1 MRRSCERVG
10 CAEPASVAYGI
21 DIGTLVVWLEHASPD
36 ASHHM
41 NLLCDRHAERLI
53 LPRGWSIDD
62 RREGTSRLFV
72 AAQKDRVAAKPKP
85 AAPKR
90 AAAAKAP
97 RATARRERDATTQLR
112 VVTNDG
118 LFDPTVPMSPPFVP
132 RDATATVARVAEP
145 ESGSRQSSDDTSN
158 TAAITDE
165 HGAESV
171 APAAAVNDGAIPEPA
186 VPSVSPA
193 RDATRSH
200 PAGERRFFD
209 RATANHTRPIARPA
223 DSSRAMFRDTTR
235 GVTRPDDTYDF
246 NQGDH
251 VE

>member
-10 CAEPASVAYGI
+10 CSEPASVAYGI
-21 DIGTLVVWLEHASPD
+21 DIGTLIVWLEHASPD

-72 AAQKDRVAAKPKP
+72 AAQKDRVAAKTKS

-90 AAAAKAP
+90 DTATKAP

-132 RDATATVARVAEP
+132 RDATATVARIVEP
-145 ESGSRQSSDDTSN
+145 EAGTRRASDEASRISDRNDGNASEV
-158 TAAITDE
+158 I
-165 HGAESV
+165 
-171 APAAAVNDGAIPEPA
+171 APAAAVNEGAAPEVA
-186 VPSVSPA
+186 ASATSSSP
-193 RDATRSH
+193 DTTRSH
-200 PAGERRFFD
+200 PAGERRFFE

-235 GVTRPDDTYDF
+235 GVAKPDDTYDF

>member
-1 MRRSCERVG
+1 MRVYCYFVRRSCERVG

-21 DIGTLVVWLEHASPD
+21 DIGTLIVWLEHASPD
-36 ASHHM
+36 APHHM

-72 AAQKDRVAAKPKP
+72 AAQRDRVEAKTKP
-85 AAPKR
+85 AVPKR
-90 AAAAKAP
+90 SAATKTP
-97 RATARRERDATTQLR
+97 RAPARRERDATTQLR
-112 VVTNDG
+112 VVTNNG

-132 RDATATVARVAEP
+132 RDATATAAVAEEP
-145 ESGSRQSSDDTSN
+145 
-158 TAAITDE
+158 
-165 HGAESV
+165 
-171 APAAAVNDGAIPEPA
+171 APAGADPGT
-186 VPSVSPA
+186 
-193 RDATRSH
+193 TRSH
-200 PAGERRFFD
+200 PAGERRLFD

-235 GVTRPDDTYDF
+235 GVAKPDDTYDF
-246 NQGDH
+246 HQGDH

>member
-10 CAEPASVAYGI
+10 CSEPASVAYGI

-53 LPRGWSIDD
+53 LPRGWSVDD

-72 AAQKDRVAAKPKP
+72 AAQRDKVAPKTKP
-85 AAPKR
+85 AAKH
-90 AAAAKAP
+90 ATAAKAP
-97 RATARRERDATTQLR
+97 RSTARRERDATTQLR

-132 RDATATVARVAEP
+132 RDATASVTRADEQTTESDAIDDDPVVATQEA
-145 ESGSRQSSDDTSN
+145 
-158 TAAITDE
+158 
-165 HGAESV
+165 
-171 APAAAVNDGAIPEPA
+171 AAAVND
-186 VPSVSPA
+186 VPSSAEVSPGNA
-193 RDATRSH
+193 TRDVTRSH

-209 RATANHTRPIARPA
+209 RATANHTRPIARPSDA
-223 DSSRAMFRDTTR
+223 SGAMFRDTTR
-235 GVTRPDDTYDF
+235 GVVRPDDTYDF
-246 NQGDH
+246 DQGDH

>member
-21 DIGTLVVWLEHASPD
+21 DIGTLIVWLEHASPD
-36 ASHHM
+36 APHHM

-72 AAQKDRVAAKPKP
+72 AAQKDRVEAKTKP
-85 AAPKR
+85 AVPKR

-97 RATARRERDATTQLR
+97 RPTARRERDATTQLR
-112 VVTNDG
+112 VVTDNG

-132 RDATATVARVAEP
+132 RDATATVAWVAEP
-145 ESGSRQSSDDTSN
+145 HAVAEQARDDASYTSAIVDDRSTESN
-158 TAAITDE
+158 
-165 HGAESV
+165 
-171 APAAAVNDGAIPEPA
+171 APVAAVNDGANPDGA
-186 VPSVSPA
+186 PSSASAA
-193 RDATRSH
+193 RDTTRSH

-235 GVTRPDDTYDF
+235 GVAKPDDTYDF
-246 NQGDH
+246 HQGDH

>member
-10 CAEPASVAYGI
+10 CSEPASVAYGI
-21 DIGTLVVWLEHASPD
+21 DIGTLIVWLEHASPD

-72 AAQKDRVAAKPKP
+72 AAQKDRVAAKTKP

-90 AAAAKAP
+90 DVATKAP

-132 RDATATVARVAEP
+132 RDATATVAQVVEP
-145 ESGSRQSSDDTSN
+145 EAGTRRASDEASHISDRNDGDASEV
-158 TAAITDE
+158 I
-165 HGAESV
+165 
-171 APAAAVNDGAIPEPA
+171 APAAAVNEGAAPEVA
-186 VPSVSPA
+186 ASVTSSSP
-193 RDATRSH
+193 DATRSH

-235 GVTRPDDTYDF
+235 GVAKPDDTYDF
-246 NQGDH
+246 NQGEH

>member
-1 MRRSCERVG
+1 M
-10 CAEPASVAYGI
+10 
-21 DIGTLVVWLEHASPD
+21 WLEHASPD

-41 NLLCDRHAERLI
+41 NVLCDRHAERLI

-72 AAQKDRVAAKPKP
+72 AAQKDRVVAKTKP
-85 AAPKR
+85 TAPKR
-90 AAAAKAP
+90 TGATKEP
-97 RATARRERDATTQLR
+97 RVTARRERDVTTQLR
-112 VVTNDG
+112 VVANDG

-132 RDATATVARVAEP
+132 RDATASGTRIV
-145 ESGSRQSSDDTSN
+145 ESEGDTRQSSDDMSQ
-158 TAAITDE
+158 TAAIDDE
-165 HGAESV
+165 HVAESV
-171 APAAAVNDGAIPEPA
+171 APAAAVNDGATPGET
-186 VPSVSPA
+186 VPSVSPP

-209 RATANHTRPIARPA
+209 RATANHTRPIERPA

-235 GVTRPDDTYDF
+235 GVAKPDDTYDF

>member
-10 CAEPASVAYGI
+10 CSEPASVAYGI
-21 DIGTLVVWLEHASPD
+21 DIGTLIVWLEHASPD

-72 AAQKDRVAAKPKP
+72 AAQKDRVAAKTKP
-85 AAPKR
+85 AVPKR
-90 AAAAKAP
+90 APSSKAP
-97 RATARRERDATTQLR
+97 RETARRERDATTQLR

-145 ESGSRQSSDDTSN
+145 GTDTHQPSADEAR
-158 TAAITDE
+158 TAAEADE
-165 HGAESV
+165 HVTES
-171 APAAAVNDGAIPEPA
+171 AASAAAVNEGTTPEA
-186 VPSVSPA
+186 VVSSVSST
-193 RDATRSH
+193 RDVTRSH

-235 GVTRPDDTYDF
+235 GVAKPDDTYDF

>member
-90 AAAAKAP
+90 AAATKAP

-145 ESGSRQSSDDTSN
+145 
-158 TAAITDE
+158 
-165 HGAESV
+165 V
-171 APAAAVNDGAIPEPA
+171 
-186 VPSVSPA
+186 VPSASPA

-235 GVTRPDDTYDF
+235 GVTKPDDTYDF